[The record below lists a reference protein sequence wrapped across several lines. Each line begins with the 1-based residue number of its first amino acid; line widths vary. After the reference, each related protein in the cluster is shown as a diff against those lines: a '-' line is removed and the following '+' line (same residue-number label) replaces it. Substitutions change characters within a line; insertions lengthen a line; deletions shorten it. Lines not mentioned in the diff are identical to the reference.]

1 MGLENVFAF
10 CEDRGIASRNRTR
23 KNNDR
28 FLKRGFKLRFETLE
42 ERTLLASLATNDLV
56 AFGTEPMVSDSYS
69 IVAPSMQSIQSND
82 LRLNEIKANPPGS
95 TVAGDKFQYIEIAGT
110 AGLSLSN
117 VYLVMIDGNSPTLGI
132 AKYVANLTGLSVGSN
147 GLLMMKSPTGGHSAA
162 SGTTVVTD
170 ALFDTPGGILSK
182 LSVTFMLVSATG
194 TFTQG
199 SDYDANNDGELDNL
213 PAGFAVIDNVGWSD
227 GDVGDRVYGGVALTQ
242 TQGTPDAA
250 SRMVGSTIV
259 AKNAWFNGDL
269 YDIGNLPSQTLY
281 DATRGSTNL
290 PISPNVASITP
301 GASNFVAAQTSSN
314 LRVVS
319 YNIASAESPGLPRS
333 GLDTILQAIGTEIVG
348 GVSRAIDLLALQEVF
363 TQSTTTAAVASLL
376 NTIYGAGVYATG
388 TLNGSSTGG
397 GTVGVVYN
405 TQTLQL
411 LAELG
416 VGTVSTSGQ
425 PRQTVRHH
433 FQPIGGGSSTDFYVY
448 NSHWKAVD
456 DQEGRDRRLIEAQA
470 IRANA
475 DALGNGKNILYVG
488 DFNVYAGNELAFQT
502 MLGVGNGQAADPV
515 NRIGNWN
522 NNASFIDVFTQAP
535 AVNPPGL
542 LVGGGLDDRFD
553 FQLVTGE
560 FTDGTGIDYRPG
572 SYHSFGNN
580 ASVPI
585 NSSINNS
592 SSTALS
598 GLANRTTVLD
608 LLTTVTDHLPV
619 VADYTVST
627 VVNQPAVRFNEVL
640 VNPSDADDSREFI
653 ELLRLIP
660 SETLSDV
667 WLIELETDSATA
679 RGTVDHALNLST
691 ALFGVNNLLLI
702 GDNYQTSIPYSNV
715 PAATG
720 RFNLS
725 RPSAPGIENS
735 ANLLL
740 VSNFTGTIGVDY
752 DANNDGILDSTPWV
766 ALLDAVA
773 IAASAEP
780 AYFAGTKVLNSDN
793 SGVVD
798 AIARLPGNIA
808 ASSSASFYGGEI
820 LDTGTSALDLQFQA
834 APLRTANFPS
844 GGILTPGFPNAPKAM
859 ITSRR
864 VFYNNSTGFGT
875 SGSNNAPT
883 VNPINAIDPSKVAL
897 LPGQTTSL
905 SALVLGGQNASSA
918 NFTNYSRGL
927 NGIVIDLTQAANLAA
942 IDAASFQFA
951 TWSSFPDA
959 IPNFV
964 PVNPAVTVSTFAT
977 GGSNGE
983 GRIKLVF
990 ADNSIQDSWLR
1001 ISVLANANTG
1011 LAATDVF
1018 YFGIARGDVTPNTFF
1033 PTLVSINIFDVN
1045 QARANQRA
1053 TGAVVS
1059 NVCDIDK
1066 NGSVNIFDTNFI
1078 RARQGT
1084 ISLRPFTAPSSQA
1097 FLASS
1102 VPPLKSKVS
1111 LKGFQAFLSELGN
1124 EPFERVD

>member
-1 MGLENVFAF
+1 MKSQSQNSKMKHRKWRMGLENVFAF
-10 CEDRGIASRNRTR
+10 CEVRGIARRNRTR
-23 KNNDR
+23 KNNGR
-28 FLKRGFKLRFETLE
+28 FLKRGFKLRFEMLE

-56 AFGTEPMVSDSYS
+56 DFGTEPMVSDSCS
-69 IVAPSMQSIQSND
+69 IVALSMQSIQSNE

-95 TVAGDKFQYIEIAGT
+95 TTAGDKFQYIEIAGT

-132 AKYVANLTGLSVGSN
+132 AKYVANLSGFSVGSN
-147 GLLMMKSPTGGHSAA
+147 GLFMMKSPTGGHSAA
-162 SGTTVVTD
+162 SGTTVFTD
-170 ALFDTPGGILSK
+170 TLFETPGGILSK

-194 TFTQG
+194 SFVQG
-199 SDYDANNDGELDNL
+199 SDYDSNNDGELDSL

-250 SRMVGSTIV
+250 SRIVGSTVI
-259 AKNAWFNGDL
+259 AKSAWFNGDL
-269 YDIGNLPSQTLY
+269 YDVGNLPSQTLY

-433 FQPIGGGSSTDFYVY
+433 FQPIGGGTGTDFYVY

-456 DQEGRDRRLIEAQA
+456 DQEGRDRRLVEAQA

-488 DFNVYAGNELAFQT
+488 DFNVYAGSELAFQT
-502 MLGVGNGQAADPV
+502 MLGVGNGQASDPV

-691 ALFGVNNLLLI
+691 ALFGSNNLLLI

-752 DANNDGILDSTPWV
+752 DANNDGILDSTPWA
-766 ALLDAVA
+766 ALLD
-773 IAASAEP
+773 
-780 AYFAGTKVLNSDN
+780 FAGTKVLNSDN

-798 AIARLPGNIA
+798 AIVRLPGNIA

-859 ITSRR
+859 ITSRS

-875 SGSNNAPT
+875 SGSNNAPS
-883 VNPINAIDPSKVAL
+883 VNPINAIDPTRIAL
-897 LPGQTTSL
+897 LPGATTST
-905 SALVLGGQNASSA
+905 SNY
-918 NFTNYSRGL
+918 TNYSRGL
-927 NGIVIDLTQAANLAA
+927 NGIVVDLNSPGNLGG
-942 IDAASFQFA
+942 IDASSFQFA
-951 TWSSFPDA
+951 AWSNFSNA
-959 IPNFV
+959 SPNFLTI
-964 PVNPAVTVSTFAT
+964 NPTVTVSTFPT
-977 GGSNGE
+977 GGIGGS

-990 ADNSIQDSWLR
+990 ADHAIENAWLQ
-1001 ISVLANANTG
+1001 ITVVADVNTG
-1011 LAATDVF
+1011 LASNDIF
-1018 YFGIARGDVTPNTFF
+1018 YFGNARLDVTPVATF
-1033 PTLVSINIFDVN
+1033 PTQVAVNIFDVN
-1045 QARANQRA
+1045 QIRAQQGLNS
-1053 TGAVVS
+1053 GIVS
-1059 NVCDIDK
+1059 NLFDLDR
-1066 NGSVNIFDTNFI
+1066 NGVVNIFDTNAT
-1078 RARQGT
+1078 RAGQGMN
-1084 ISLRPFTAPSSQA
+1084 SLRPFTASSSQLSLVA
-1097 FLASS
+1097 S
-1102 VPPLKSKVS
+1102 VPSIKARHAIKAL
-1111 LKGFQAFLSELGN
+1111 QAFLSELGSDS
-1124 EPFERVD
+1124 F